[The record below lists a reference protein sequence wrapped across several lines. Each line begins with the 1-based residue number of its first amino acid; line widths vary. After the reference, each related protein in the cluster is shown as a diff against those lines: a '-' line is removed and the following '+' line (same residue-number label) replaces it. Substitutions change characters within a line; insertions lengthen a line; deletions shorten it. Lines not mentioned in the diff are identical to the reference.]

1 MAAEI
6 VRITLENNA
15 FIDLQC
21 GDAYD
26 CNGQKV
32 TSLSPKPL
40 AVLRCIAESS
50 IKSADGTSGNG
61 VSSDD
66 LFKTLWRDCNETGN
80 VAVQVS
86 IIRGVFDALWPK
98 KGKYCIPSSA
108 LTNHRYLLCHCTIV
122 PKTYTL
128 ADIKLEE
135 LYARVTD
142 DFRFVTAGDDS
153 FFPQDETGTEQL
165 VKRVLF
171 FTGDCFL
178 GMERKTVVPDKLLA
192 GLFCGNAAD
201 DRVSNCILSKCLS
214 PEEKDQEELDYKRMC
229 AVWDELAGSD
239 KQVGSDKRAESD
251 ELVGFI
257 GKNLINSSRATSY
270 ANDYNEVPQSMADII
285 EYSQVLINARYQNIL
300 NRLAPYV
307 AEKCG
312 EKLHSL
318 ECDTDLIH
326 AAQNGDKK
334 EKDGGKKVVYAYI
347 AALVLLFFDRAIPV
361 HSSKFSQKKKR
372 YQKALDRCIREK
384 LPHGSFSLTEDFFS
398 PELEAEKFQK
408 ACEGMSDEEKKK
420 QYVRFFVSFTEEE
433 RELIFKS
440 LEFHRNDKKIS
451 GENNDQLISQ
461 ISQINNSSP
470 KRTL

>member
-40 AVLRCIAESS
+40 AVLRCIAEGS

-66 LFKTLWRDCNETGN
+66 LFKTLWRDYNETGN

-86 IIRGVFDALWPK
+86 GIRGVFDALWPK
-98 KGKYCIPSSA
+98 KGKDCIPSSA
-108 LTNHRYLLCHCTIV
+108 HTNHRYLLRHCTIV

-192 GLFCGNAAD
+192 GLFCSNTAD

-251 ELVGFI
+251 KLVGSI

-270 ANDYNEVPQSMADII
+270 ANDYNKVPQSMADIS

-300 NRLAPYV
+300 NRLAPYA

-312 EKLHSL
+312 EKLRGL

-347 AALVLLFFDRAIPV
+347 AAMVLLFFDRAIPE

-398 PELEAEKFQK
+398 PELAAEKFHK
-408 ACEGMSDEEKKK
+408 ACEGKSREEAAE
-420 QYVRFFVSFTEEE
+420 YFVRFYVSFTEEE

-440 LEFHRNDKKIS
+440 LEFYRNDKKLS

-461 ISQINNSSP
+461 ISQAINSSP

>member
-98 KGKYCIPSSA
+98 KGKDCIPSSA

-165 VKRVLF
+165 TKRVLL

-178 GMERKTVVPDKLLA
+178 GMEHKTAVPDKLLA
-192 GLFCGNAAD
+192 DLFCSNTAD
-201 DRVSNCILSKCLS
+201 DRVSEYILSKCLS
-214 PEEKDQEELDYKRMC
+214 PEERDQEELDYKRMC

-239 KQVGSDKRAESD
+239 KRAESD
-251 ELVGFI
+251 ELVGSI

-270 ANDYNEVPQSMADII
+270 ANDYNKIPHSMAEIKLS
-285 EYSQVLINARYQNIL
+285 EYPQVLIDARYQNIL

-312 EKLHSL
+312 EKLRSL

-334 EKDGGKKVVYAYI
+334 ETDGGKKVVYAYI
-347 AALVLLFFDRAIPV
+347 AALVLLFFDRAIPA

-372 YQKALDRCIREK
+372 YQKALDRCIQKMLPSETPPSKQVAEK
-384 LPHGSFSLTEDFFS
+384 LKEILSGKSKKEIEEILTDLFGSLDDEYV
-398 PELEAEKFQK
+398 K
-408 ACEGMSDEEKKK
+408 AIRDHLNRK
-420 QYVRFFVSFTEEE
+420 
-433 RELIFKS
+433 
-440 LEFHRNDKKIS
+440 NIS
-451 GENNDQLISQ
+451 IENTDQLIDPP
-461 ISQINNSSP
+461 P
-470 KRTL
+470 KLTL

>member
-32 TSLSPKPL
+32 TSLSQKPL
-40 AVLRCIAESS
+40 AVLRCIAEGS
-50 IKSADGTSGNG
+50 IKNADGTSGNG

-86 IIRGVFDALWPK
+86 IIRGVFDALWPQ

-108 LTNHRYLLCHCTIV
+108 LTNHRYLLRHCTIV

-135 LYARVTD
+135 LYSRATD

-153 FFPQDETGTEQL
+153 IFPQDETGTEQL
-165 VKRVLF
+165 TKRVLF

-178 GMERKTVVPDKLLA
+178 GMEHKTAVPDKLLA
-192 GLFCGNAAD
+192 GLFCSNTAD
-201 DRVSNCILSKCLS
+201 DRVSDRILSDCLS
-214 PEEKDQEELDYKRMC
+214 PEERDQEELDYKRMC
-229 AVWDELAGSD
+229 AVWDEL
-239 KQVGSDKRAESD
+239 VGS
-251 ELVGFI
+251 I
-257 GKNLINSSRATSY
+257 GKNLINSSRATTY
-270 ANDYNEVPQSMADII
+270 ANDYNKIPHSMAEISPS
-285 EYSQVLINARYQNIL
+285 EYPPILINARYQNIL
-300 NRLAPYV
+300 NRLAPYA

-312 EKLHSL
+312 EKLRSL

-347 AALVLLFFDRAIPV
+347 AAMVLLFFDRAIPE

-372 YQKALDRCIREK
+372 YQKALDCCIREK
-384 LPHGSFSLTEDFFS
+384 LPHRNFSLTEDFFS
-398 PELEAEKFQK
+398 PELEAEKINK
-408 ACEGMSDEEKKK
+408 ACEGMSDEERVKHL
-420 QYVRFFVSFTEEE
+420 VRFYVCLTEEE
-433 RELIFKS
+433 KATLAKIV
-440 LEFHRNDKKIS
+440 EFYRNNEKLS
-451 GENNDQLISQ
+451 GENNNQ
-461 ISQINNSSP
+461 ISQIINSSP

>member
-6 VRITLENNA
+6 IRITFKNGA
-15 FIDLQC
+15 YIDMQS
-21 GDAYD
+21 GNVYD
-26 CNGQKV
+26 CAGQQV
-32 TSLSPKPL
+32 TNLTSAPL
-40 AVLRCIAESS
+40 NLLRCIAEHTVTASDGTLTS
-50 IKSADGTSGNG
+50 DISTEEIFNLCWTKDVDLQNVTQQISNIRKCISKIYPEENSKNILRQKNKKTFLCHSDIVRKSALL
-61 VSSDD
+61 SDV
-66 LFKTLWRDCNETGN
+66 T
-80 VAVQVS
+80 
-86 IIRGVFDALWPK
+86 
-98 KGKYCIPSSA
+98 
-108 LTNHRYLLCHCTIV
+108 
-122 PKTYTL
+122 
-128 ADIKLEE
+128 LEE

-192 GLFCGNAAD
+192 GLFCSNTAD

-251 ELVGFI
+251 KLVGFI

-270 ANDYNEVPQSMADII
+270 ANDYNKVPNSMADIS

-312 EKLHSL
+312 EKLRGL

-347 AALVLLFFDRAIPV
+347 AAMVLLFFDRAIPE

-372 YQKALDRCIREK
+372 YQKALDRCIRGK

-398 PELEAEKFQK
+398 PELAAEKFHK
-408 ACEGMSDEEKKK
+408 ACEGKSREEAAE
-420 QYVRFFVSFTEEE
+420 YFVRFYVSFTEEE

-440 LEFHRNDKKIS
+440 LEFYRNDKKLS

-461 ISQINNSSP
+461 ISQAINSSP

>member
-32 TSLSPKPL
+32 TSLSQKPL
-40 AVLRCIAESS
+40 AVLRCIAEGS

-66 LFKTLWRDCNETGN
+66 LFKTLWRDYNETGN

-98 KGKYCIPSSA
+98 KGKDCIPPSA
-108 LTNHRYLLCHCTIV
+108 LTNHRYLLRHCTIV

-153 FFPQDETGTEQL
+153 IFPQDETGTEQL
-165 VKRVLF
+165 TKRVLL

-178 GMERKTVVPDKLLA
+178 EMEHKTAVPDKLLA
-192 GLFCGNAAD
+192 DLFCSNTAD
-201 DRVSNCILSKCLS
+201 DRVSECIFSKCLS
-214 PEEKDQEELDYKRMC
+214 PEERDQEELDYKRMC
-229 AVWDELAGSD
+229 AVWDEL
-239 KQVGSDKRAESD
+239 VVSDKRAESD
-251 ELVGFI
+251 KRAKSDKLVGFI

-270 ANDYNEVPQSMADII
+270 ANDYNKIPHSMAEIKLS
-285 EYSQVLINARYQNIL
+285 EYPQVLIDARYQNIL

-312 EKLHSL
+312 EKLRSL

-334 EKDGGKKVVYAYI
+334 ETDGGKKVVYAYI
-347 AALVLLFFDRAIPV
+347 AALVLLFFDRAIPA

-372 YQKALDRCIREK
+372 YQKALDRCIQKMLPSETPPSKQVAEK
-384 LPHGSFSLTEDFFS
+384 LKEILSGKSEKEIEEILTDLFGSLDDEYV
-398 PELEAEKFQK
+398 K
-408 ACEGMSDEEKKK
+408 AIRDHLNRK
-420 QYVRFFVSFTEEE
+420 
-433 RELIFKS
+433 
-440 LEFHRNDKKIS
+440 NIS
-451 GENNDQLISQ
+451 IENTDQLIDPP
-461 ISQINNSSP
+461 P
-470 KRTL
+470 KLTL

>member
-6 VRITLENNA
+6 IRITFKNGA
-15 FIDLQC
+15 YIDMQS
-21 GDAYD
+21 GNVYD
-26 CNGQKV
+26 CAGQQV
-32 TSLSPKPL
+32 TNLTSAPL
-40 AVLRCIAESS
+40 NLLRCIAEHTVTAS
-50 IKSADGTSGNG
+50 DGTLT
-61 VSSDD
+61 SDISTEEIFKLCWTKDVD
-66 LFKTLWRDCNETGN
+66 LQNVTQQIRNIRKCISKIYPEEDSKKILRRKNKKT
-80 VAVQVS
+80 
-86 IIRGVFDALWPK
+86 F
-98 KGKYCIPSSA
+98 
-108 LTNHRYLLCHCTIV
+108 LCHCDV
-122 PKTYTL
+122 VRKSPL
-128 ADIKLEE
+128 FSDITLEE

-239 KQVGSDKRAESD
+239 KQVGSDK
-251 ELVGFI
+251 LVGFI

-270 ANDYNEVPQSMADII
+270 ANDYNKVPQSMADIS

-347 AALVLLFFDRAIPV
+347 AALVLLFFDRAIPA

-408 ACEGMSDEEKKK
+408 ACEGMSDAEKKK
-420 QYVRFFVSFTEEE
+420 QSVRFFVSFTEEE

>member
-6 VRITLENNA
+6 VRIILENNA

-32 TSLSPKPL
+32 TSLSQKPL
-40 AVLRCIAESS
+40 AVLRCIAEGS
-50 IKSADGTSGNG
+50 IKNADGTSGNG

-98 KGKYCIPSSA
+98 KGKDCIPSSA

-142 DFRFVTAGDDS
+142 DFRCVTAGDDS
-153 FFPQDETGTEQL
+153 IFPQDETGTEQL
-165 VKRVLF
+165 TKRVLL

-178 GMERKTVVPDKLLA
+178 GMEHKTAVPDKLLA
-192 GLFCGNAAD
+192 DLFCSNTAD
-201 DRVSNCILSKCLS
+201 DRVSECIFSKCLS
-214 PEEKDQEELDYKRMC
+214 PEERDQEELDYKRMC
-229 AVWDELAGSD
+229 AVWDEL
-239 KQVGSDKRAESD
+239 VVSDKRAESD
-251 ELVGFI
+251 ELVGSI

-270 ANDYNEVPQSMADII
+270 ANDYNKIPHSMAEIKLS
-285 EYSQVLINARYQNIL
+285 EYPQVLIDARYQNIL

-312 EKLHSL
+312 EKLRSL

-334 EKDGGKKVVYAYI
+334 ETDGGKKVVYAYI
-347 AALVLLFFDRAIPV
+347 AALVLLFFDRAIPA

-372 YQKALDRCIREK
+372 YQKALDRCIQKMLPSETPPSKQVAEK
-384 LPHGSFSLTEDFFS
+384 LKEILSGKSEKEIEEILTDLFGSLDDEYV
-398 PELEAEKFQK
+398 K
-408 ACEGMSDEEKKK
+408 AIRDHLNRK
-420 QYVRFFVSFTEEE
+420 
-433 RELIFKS
+433 
-440 LEFHRNDKKIS
+440 NIS
-451 GENNDQLISQ
+451 IENTDQLIDPP
-461 ISQINNSSP
+461 P
-470 KRTL
+470 KLTL

>member
-98 KGKYCIPSSA
+98 KGKDCIPSSA

-165 VKRVLF
+165 VKRVLL

-178 GMERKTVVPDKLLA
+178 GMERKTAVPDKLLA
-192 GLFCGNAAD
+192 DLFCSNTAD
-201 DRVSNCILSKCLS
+201 DRVSEYILSKCLS
-214 PEEKDQEELDYKRMC
+214 PEERDQEELDYKRMC

-239 KQVGSDKRAESD
+239 KRAESD
-251 ELVGFI
+251 ELVGSI

-270 ANDYNEVPQSMADII
+270 ANDYNKIPHSMTEIKLN
-285 EYSQVLINARYQNIL
+285 EYPQVLIDARYQNIL

-312 EKLHSL
+312 EKLRSL

-334 EKDGGKKVVYAYI
+334 EKDGGRKVVYAYI
-347 AALVLLFFDRAIPV
+347 AAMVLLFFDRAIPE

-372 YQKALDRCIREK
+372 YQKALDRCIQKMLPSETPPSKQVAEK
-384 LPHGSFSLTEDFFS
+384 LKEILSGKSEKEIEEILTDLFGSLDDEYV
-398 PELEAEKFQK
+398 K
-408 ACEGMSDEEKKK
+408 AIRDHLNRK
-420 QYVRFFVSFTEEE
+420 
-433 RELIFKS
+433 
-440 LEFHRNDKKIS
+440 NIS
-451 GENNDQLISQ
+451 IENTDQLIDPP
-461 ISQINNSSP
+461 P
-470 KRTL
+470 KLTL

>member
-6 VRITLENNA
+6 VRIILENNA

-32 TSLSPKPL
+32 TSLSQKPL
-40 AVLRCIAESS
+40 AVLRCIAEGS
-50 IKSADGTSGNG
+50 IKNADGTSGNG

-98 KGKYCIPSSA
+98 KGKDCIPSSA

-153 FFPQDETGTEQL
+153 IFPQDETGTEQL
-165 VKRVLF
+165 TKRVLL

-178 GMERKTVVPDKLLA
+178 GMEHKTAVPDKLLA
-192 GLFCGNAAD
+192 DLFCSNTAD
-201 DRVSNCILSKCLS
+201 DRVSECIFSKCLS
-214 PEEKDQEELDYKRMC
+214 PEERDQEELDYKRMC
-229 AVWDELAGSD
+229 AVWDEL
-239 KQVGSDKRAESD
+239 VISDKRAESD
-251 ELVGFI
+251 KRAKSDELVGSI

-270 ANDYNEVPQSMADII
+270 ANDYNKIPHSMAEIKLS
-285 EYSQVLINARYQNIL
+285 EYPQVLIDARYQNIL

-312 EKLHSL
+312 EKLRSL

-326 AAQNGDKK
+326 AAQN
-334 EKDGGKKVVYAYI
+334 GGKKVVYAYI
-347 AALVLLFFDRAIPV
+347 AALVLLFFDRAIPA

-372 YQKALDRCIREK
+372 YQKALDRCIQKMLPSETPPSKQVAEK
-384 LPHGSFSLTEDFFS
+384 LKEILSGKSEKEIEEILTDLFGSLDDEYV
-398 PELEAEKFQK
+398 K
-408 ACEGMSDEEKKK
+408 AIRDHLNRK
-420 QYVRFFVSFTEEE
+420 
-433 RELIFKS
+433 
-440 LEFHRNDKKIS
+440 NIS
-451 GENNDQLISQ
+451 IENTDQLIDPP
-461 ISQINNSSP
+461 P
-470 KRTL
+470 KLTL

>member
-98 KGKYCIPSSA
+98 KGKDCIPSSA

-153 FFPQDETGTEQL
+153 IFPQDETGTEQL
-165 VKRVLF
+165 TKRVLL

-178 GMERKTVVPDKLLA
+178 GMEHKTAVPDKLLA
-192 GLFCGNAAD
+192 DLFCSNTAD
-201 DRVSNCILSKCLS
+201 DRVSECIFSKCLS
-214 PEEKDQEELDYKRMC
+214 PEERDQEELDYKRMC

-239 KQVGSDKRAESD
+239 KRAESD
-251 ELVGFI
+251 KLVEFDKLVGFI

-270 ANDYNEVPQSMADII
+270 ANDYNKIPYSMAEIKLS
-285 EYSQVLINARYQNIL
+285 EYPQVLIDARYQNIL

-312 EKLHSL
+312 EKLRSL

-334 EKDGGKKVVYAYI
+334 ETDGGKKVVYAYI
-347 AALVLLFFDRAIPV
+347 AALVLLFFDRAIPA

-372 YQKALDRCIREK
+372 YQKALDRCIQKMLPSETPPSKQVAEK
-384 LPHGSFSLTEDFFS
+384 LKEILSGKSEKEIEEILTDLFGSLDDEYV
-398 PELEAEKFQK
+398 K
-408 ACEGMSDEEKKK
+408 AIRDHLNRK
-420 QYVRFFVSFTEEE
+420 
-433 RELIFKS
+433 
-440 LEFHRNDKKIS
+440 NIS
-451 GENNDQLISQ
+451 IENTDQLIDPP
-461 ISQINNSSP
+461 P
-470 KRTL
+470 KLTL

>member
-6 VRITLENNA
+6 VRIILENNA

-40 AVLRCIAESS
+40 AVLRCIAEGS
-50 IKSADGTSGNG
+50 IKNADGTSGNG

-98 KGKYCIPSSA
+98 KGKDCIPSSA
-108 LTNHRYLLCHCTIV
+108 LTNHRYLLRHCTIV

-153 FFPQDETGTEQL
+153 IFPQDETGTEQL
-165 VKRVLF
+165 TKRVLL

-178 GMERKTVVPDKLLA
+178 GMEHNTAVPDKLLA
-192 GLFCGNAAD
+192 DLFCSNTAD
-201 DRVSNCILSKCLS
+201 DRVSECILSKCLS
-214 PEEKDQEELDYKRMC
+214 PEERDQEELDYKRMC

-239 KQVGSDKRAESD
+239 KRAESD
-251 ELVGFI
+251 KLVEFDKLVGFI

-270 ANDYNEVPQSMADII
+270 ANDYNKIPHSMAEIKLS
-285 EYSQVLINARYQNIL
+285 EYPQVLIDARYQNIL

-312 EKLHSL
+312 EKLRSL

-334 EKDGGKKVVYAYI
+334 ETDGGKKVVYAYI
-347 AALVLLFFDRAIPV
+347 AALVLLFFDRAIPA

-372 YQKALDRCIREK
+372 YQKALDRCIQKMLPSETPPSKQVAEK
-384 LPHGSFSLTEDFFS
+384 LKEILSGKSEKEIEEILTDLFGSLDDEYV
-398 PELEAEKFQK
+398 K
-408 ACEGMSDEEKKK
+408 AIRDHLNRK
-420 QYVRFFVSFTEEE
+420 
-433 RELIFKS
+433 
-440 LEFHRNDKKIS
+440 NIS
-451 GENNDQLISQ
+451 IENTDQLIDPP
-461 ISQINNSSP
+461 P
-470 KRTL
+470 KLTL

>member
-98 KGKYCIPSSA
+98 KGKDCIPSSA

-153 FFPQDETGTEQL
+153 IFPQDETGTEQL
-165 VKRVLF
+165 TKRVLL
-171 FTGDCFL
+171 FTGNCFL
-178 GMERKTVVPDKLLA
+178 GMEHKTAVPDKLLA
-192 GLFCGNAAD
+192 DLFCSNTAD
-201 DRVSNCILSKCLS
+201 DRVSECIFSKCLS
-214 PEEKDQEELDYKRMC
+214 PEERDQEELDYKRMC

-239 KQVGSDKRAESD
+239 KRAESDKRAKSD

-270 ANDYNEVPQSMADII
+270 ANDYNKIPHSMTEIKLN
-285 EYSQVLINARYQNIL
+285 EYPQVLIDARYQNIL

-312 EKLHSL
+312 EKLRSL

-334 EKDGGKKVVYAYI
+334 EKDGGRKVVYAYI
-347 AALVLLFFDRAIPV
+347 AAMVLLFFDRAIPE

-372 YQKALDRCIREK
+372 YQKALDRCIQKMLPSETPPSKQVAEK
-384 LPHGSFSLTEDFFS
+384 LKEILSGKSEKEIEEILTDLFGSLDDEYV
-398 PELEAEKFQK
+398 K
-408 ACEGMSDEEKKK
+408 AIRDHLNRK
-420 QYVRFFVSFTEEE
+420 
-433 RELIFKS
+433 
-440 LEFHRNDKKIS
+440 NIS
-451 GENNDQLISQ
+451 IENTDQLIDPP
-461 ISQINNSSP
+461 P
-470 KRTL
+470 KLTL

>member
-32 TSLSPKPL
+32 TSLSQKPL
-40 AVLRCIAESS
+40 AVLRCIAEGS
-50 IKSADGTSGNG
+50 IKNADGTSGNG

-86 IIRGVFDALWPK
+86 IIRSVFDALWPK
-98 KGKYCIPSSA
+98 KGKDCIPPSA
-108 LTNHRYLLCHCTIV
+108 LTNHRYLLRHCTIV

-153 FFPQDETGTEQL
+153 IFPQDETGTEQL
-165 VKRVLF
+165 TKRVLL

-178 GMERKTVVPDKLLA
+178 GMEHKTAVPDKLLA
-192 GLFCGNAAD
+192 GLFCSNTAD
-201 DRVSNCILSKCLS
+201 DRVSDCILSDCLS
-214 PEEKDQEELDYKRMC
+214 PEERDQEELDYKRMC
-229 AVWDELAGSD
+229 AIW
-239 KQVGSDKRAESD
+239 D
-251 ELVGFI
+251 ELVGSI

-270 ANDYNEVPQSMADII
+270 ANDYNKIPHSMAEISPS
-285 EYSQVLINARYQNIL
+285 EYPPVLINARYQNIL
-300 NRLAPYV
+300 NRLAPYA

-312 EKLHSL
+312 EKLRSL

-334 EKDGGKKVVYAYI
+334 GKDGGKKVVYAYI
-347 AALVLLFFDRAIPV
+347 AAMVLLFFDRAIPE

-372 YQKALDRCIREK
+372 YQKALDLCIREK

-398 PELEAEKFQK
+398 PELEAEKFNK
-408 ACEGMSDEEKKK
+408 ACEGMSDEEIAEHL
-420 QYVRFFVSFTEEE
+420 VRFYVSLTEEE
-433 RELIFKS
+433 KAALAKIV
-440 LEFHRNDKKIS
+440 EFYRNNEKLS
-451 GENNDQLISQ
+451 GENNNQINQ
-461 ISQINNSSP
+461 ISQIINSSS

>member
-50 IKSADGTSGNG
+50 IKSADSTSGNG

-98 KGKYCIPSSA
+98 KGKDCIPSSA

-153 FFPQDETGTEQL
+153 IFPQDETGTEQL
-165 VKRVLF
+165 TKRVLL

-178 GMERKTVVPDKLLA
+178 GMEHKTAVPDKLLA
-192 GLFCGNAAD
+192 DLFCSNTAD
-201 DRVSNCILSKCLS
+201 DRVSECIFSKCLS
-214 PEEKDQEELDYKRMC
+214 PEERDQEELDYKRMC
-229 AVWDELAGSD
+229 AVWDEL
-239 KQVGSDKRAESD
+239 VVSDKRAESD
-251 ELVGFI
+251 ELVGSI

-270 ANDYNEVPQSMADII
+270 ANDYNKIPHSMAEIKLS
-285 EYSQVLINARYQNIL
+285 EYPQVLIDARYQNIL

-312 EKLHSL
+312 EKLRSL

-347 AALVLLFFDRAIPV
+347 AAMVLLFFDRAIPE

-372 YQKALDRCIREK
+372 YQKALDRCIQKMLPSETPPSKQVAEK
-384 LPHGSFSLTEDFFS
+384 LKEILSGKSEKEIEEILTDLFGSLDDEYV
-398 PELEAEKFQK
+398 K
-408 ACEGMSDEEKKK
+408 AIRDHLNRK
-420 QYVRFFVSFTEEE
+420 
-433 RELIFKS
+433 
-440 LEFHRNDKKIS
+440 NIS
-451 GENNDQLISQ
+451 IENTDQLIDPP
-461 ISQINNSSP
+461 P
-470 KRTL
+470 KLTL

>member
-6 VRITLENNA
+6 IRITFKNGA
-15 FIDLQC
+15 YIDMQS
-21 GDAYD
+21 GNVYD
-26 CNGQKV
+26 CAGQQV
-32 TSLSPKPL
+32 TNLTSAPL
-40 AVLRCIAESS
+40 NLLRCIAEHTVTASDGTLTS
-50 IKSADGTSGNG
+50 DISTEEIFNLCWTKDVDLQNVTQQISNIRKCISKIYPEENSKNILRQKNKKTFLCHSDIVRKSALL
-61 VSSDD
+61 SDV
-66 LFKTLWRDCNETGN
+66 T
-80 VAVQVS
+80 
-86 IIRGVFDALWPK
+86 
-98 KGKYCIPSSA
+98 
-108 LTNHRYLLCHCTIV
+108 
-122 PKTYTL
+122 
-128 ADIKLEE
+128 LEE

-192 GLFCGNAAD
+192 GLFCSNTAD

-251 ELVGFI
+251 KLVGFI

-270 ANDYNEVPQSMADII
+270 ANDYNKVPHSMADIS

-312 EKLHSL
+312 EKLRGL

-347 AALVLLFFDRAIPV
+347 AAMVLLFFDRAIPE

-398 PELEAEKFQK
+398 PELAAEKFHK
-408 ACEGMSDEEKKK
+408 ACEGKSREEAAE
-420 QYVRFFVSFTEEE
+420 YFVRFYVSFTEEE

-440 LEFHRNDKKIS
+440 LEFYRNDKKLS

-461 ISQINNSSP
+461 ISQAINSSP

>member
-1 MAAEI
+1 
-6 VRITLENNA
+6 
-15 FIDLQC
+15 
-21 GDAYD
+21 
-26 CNGQKV
+26 
-32 TSLSPKPL
+32 
-40 AVLRCIAESS
+40 
-50 IKSADGTSGNG
+50 
-61 VSSDD
+61 
-66 LFKTLWRDCNETGN
+66 
-80 VAVQVS
+80 
-86 IIRGVFDALWPK
+86 
-98 KGKYCIPSSA
+98 
-108 LTNHRYLLCHCTIV
+108 
-122 PKTYTL
+122 
-128 ADIKLEE
+128 
-135 LYARVTD
+135 
-142 DFRFVTAGDDS
+142 
-153 FFPQDETGTEQL
+153 
-165 VKRVLF
+165 
-171 FTGDCFL
+171 
-178 GMERKTVVPDKLLA
+178 
-192 GLFCGNAAD
+192 
-201 DRVSNCILSKCLS
+201 
-214 PEEKDQEELDYKRMC
+214 MC

-239 KQVGSDKRAESD
+239 KRAESD
-251 ELVGFI
+251 KRVGFI

-270 ANDYNEVPQSMADII
+270 ANDYNKIPHSMAEISPS
-285 EYSQVLINARYQNIL
+285 EYPQVLINARYQNIL

-312 EKLHSL
+312 EKLRSL
-318 ECDTDLIH
+318 ECDADLIH

-347 AALVLLFFDRAIPV
+347 AALVLLFFDRAIPA

-408 ACEGMSDEEKKK
+408 ACEGMSDEEKRK

>member
-6 VRITLENNA
+6 VRIILENNA

-32 TSLSPKPL
+32 TSLSQKPL
-40 AVLRCIAESS
+40 AVLRCIAEGS
-50 IKSADGTSGNG
+50 IKNADGTSGNG

-98 KGKYCIPSSA
+98 KGKDCIPSSA

-153 FFPQDETGTEQL
+153 IFPQDETGTEQL
-165 VKRVLF
+165 TKRVLL

-178 GMERKTVVPDKLLA
+178 GMEHKTAVPDKLLA
-192 GLFCGNAAD
+192 DLFCSNTAD
-201 DRVSNCILSKCLS
+201 DRVSECIFSKCLS
-214 PEEKDQEELDYKRMC
+214 PEERDQEELDYKRMC

-239 KQVGSDKRAESD
+239 KRAESD
-251 ELVGFI
+251 KLVEFDKLVGFI

-270 ANDYNEVPQSMADII
+270 ANDYNKIPYSMAEIKLS
-285 EYSQVLINARYQNIL
+285 EYPQVLIDARYQNIL

-312 EKLHSL
+312 EKLRGL

-334 EKDGGKKVVYAYI
+334 ETDGGKKVVYAYI
-347 AALVLLFFDRAIPV
+347 AALVLLFFDRAIPE

-372 YQKALDRCIREK
+372 YQKALDRCIQKMLPSETPPSKQVAEK
-384 LPHGSFSLTEDFFS
+384 LKEILSGKSEKEIEEILTDLFGSLDDEYV
-398 PELEAEKFQK
+398 K
-408 ACEGMSDEEKKK
+408 AIRDHLNRK
-420 QYVRFFVSFTEEE
+420 
-433 RELIFKS
+433 
-440 LEFHRNDKKIS
+440 NIS
-451 GENNDQLISQ
+451 IENTDQLIDPP
-461 ISQINNSSP
+461 P
-470 KRTL
+470 KLTL

>member
-86 IIRGVFDALWPK
+86 IIRGVFDALWPQ
-98 KGKYCIPSSA
+98 KGKDCIPSSA

-142 DFRFVTAGDDS
+142 DFRFVTAGDDEVG
-153 FFPQDETGTEQL
+153 PKGW
-165 VKRVLF
+165 
-171 FTGDCFL
+171 
-178 GMERKTVVPDKLLA
+178 
-192 GLFCGNAAD
+192 
-201 DRVSNCILSKCLS
+201 
-214 PEEKDQEELDYKRMC
+214 
-229 AVWDELAGSD
+229 AVRPL
-239 KQVGSDKRAESD
+239 
-251 ELVGFI
+251 
-257 GKNLINSSRATSY
+257 
-270 ANDYNEVPQSMADII
+270 
-285 EYSQVLINARYQNIL
+285 
-300 NRLAPYV
+300 
-307 AEKCG
+307 
-312 EKLHSL
+312 
-318 ECDTDLIH
+318 
-326 AAQNGDKK
+326 
-334 EKDGGKKVVYAYI
+334 
-347 AALVLLFFDRAIPV
+347 
-361 HSSKFSQKKKR
+361 KR
-372 YQKALDRCIREK
+372 YASWVQNVVRQFGPYPLWALEI
-384 LPHGSFSLTEDFFS
+384 
-398 PELEAEKFQK
+398 
-408 ACEGMSDEEKKK
+408 
-420 QYVRFFVSFTEEE
+420 
-433 RELIFKS
+433 
-440 LEFHRNDKKIS
+440 
-451 GENNDQLISQ
+451 
-461 ISQINNSSP
+461 
-470 KRTL
+470 